1 MDVLEKRLSVLGKAG
16 VAFRLGTRFDGR
28 IVDEVLA
35 RHDAV
40 FVATGA
46 GRAVMPSF
54 AAEVRTGFVDA
65 LAFLKENASGSG
77 QQVDIW
83 RDSWAVV
90 LGGGDT
96 ALDCA
101 RTAVRLGAS
110 ETIVACRRRDGG
122 TSGIKARGQ
131 ARS

>member
-1 MDVLEKRLSVLGKAG
+1 MASPAFKLDGNVLEKRLSVLGKAG

-65 LAFLKENASGSG
+65 LAFLEGECVG
-77 QQVDIW
+77 FRQQVDF
-83 RDSWAVV
+83 
-90 LGGGDT
+90 
-96 ALDCA
+96 
-101 RTAVRLGAS
+101 
-110 ETIVACRRRDGG
+110 GG
-122 TSGIKARGQ
+122 TAGRGARWRRYG
-131 ARS
+131 A

>member
-1 MDVLEKRLSVLGKAG
+1 MASPPSVSDGNVLEKRLSVLGKAG

-77 QQVDIW
+77 NKSTLAGQRAGSVAAI
-83 RDSWAVV
+83 RR
-90 LGGGDT
+90 LT
-96 ALDCA
+96 ALA
-101 RTAVRLGAS
+101 RP
-110 ETIVACRRRDGG
+110 
-122 TSGIKARGQ
+122 
-131 ARS
+131 